1 MNTQIIY
8 SDKFFPLQ
16 KPQTRK
22 WMILGKKKLDNILPL
37 LKNKNNTSLNS
48 RKEQTN
54 PFSLNSS
61 MTLRKSNSQKINV
74 IKFKGIKFLSVGNSI
89 DNKMKRYSSNNF
101 FFRNPLTVYKN
112 RINMEKIK
120 IKKMN
125 NIKNIV
131 FNIKKKNLD
140 NSFDDNGSFLTKRY
154 YEKHK
159 NQNNF
164 IMTKLNE
171 NEKRMKMIFNFKKF
185 QKKVF
190 NILNCFSHDV
200 NNNFIWVFL
209 YIF

>member
-37 LKNKNNTSLNS
+37 LKNKNNISLNS

-159 NQNNF
+159 NENNL

-171 NEKRMKMIFNFKKF
+171 NEKRMKMIFNFKKHF
-185 QKKVF
+185 SKKSF
-190 NILNCFSHDV
+190 
-200 NNNFIWVFL
+200 
-209 YIF
+209 